1 MSIFRSSAA
10 VLSVLAI
17 LPGAGAQA
25 APVMLRASGPFE
37 ITIIPAGAPD
47 KEGRTATA
55 RMTLEKR
62 YTGQLAASAS
72 GTMLTAVSD
81 TKGSAAY
88 VAIER
93 VSGTLAGRKGSFV
106 LQHAGTMRAGT
117 SQATITI
124 VPDSGTQ
131 ELSGIGGSLVLS
143 VVDGKHFYVLD
154 YTLDAAPASTPD
166 STPAQ

>member
-1 MSIFRSSAA
+1 MSLFRSSAA
-10 VLSVLAI
+10 ALSLLAVLPSAS
-17 LPGAGAQA
+17 AQA
-25 APVMLRASGPFE
+25 APVIARASGPFE
-37 ITIIPAGAPD
+37 ITIIPAGAPE

-55 RMTLEKR
+55 RMSLDKR
-62 YTGQLAASAS
+62 YAGALDASGK

-106 LQHAGTMRAGT
+106 LQHAGTMRGGT

-124 VPDSGTQ
+124 VPDSGTE
-131 ELSGIGGSLVLS
+131 ELSGISGSIVLT
-143 VVDGKHFYVLD
+143 VVDGKHFYALDYVLD
-154 YTLDAAPASTPD
+154 SVLDSALG
-166 STPAQ
+166 Q

>member
-1 MSIFRSSAA
+1 MHRFSAA
-10 VLSVLAI
+10 ALPLLAA
-17 LPGAGAQA
+17 LPLAGAQA
-25 APVMLRASGPFE
+25 APLVQHASGPFE
-37 ITIIPAGAPD
+37 ITIIPAGAPE

-55 RMTLEKR
+55 RMALEKR
-62 YTGQLAASAS
+62 YTGALAASGK

-106 LQHAGTMRAGT
+106 LQHAGTMRGGT

-124 VPDSGTQ
+124 VPDSGTE
-131 ELSGIGGSLVLS
+131 ELSGISGTLALTA
-143 VVDGKHFYVLD
+143 VDGKHFYALD
-154 YTLDAAPASTPD
+154 YTLG
-166 STPAQ
+166 Q